1 MPIARPPP
9 GGGVRLIWPTICG
22 VAVVDVVA
30 ARAGLALCLEL
41 PPVAS
46 TTMSAIRP
54 AATRPSRTAPARLEL
69 AAVCRGRRGVPAGG
83 APAGATPGGGAWV
96 GGSPSATA
104 TAVADSDGSVWG

>member
-1 MPIARPPP
+1 MPLAWPRP

-30 ARAGLALCLEL
+30 ARAGFALCLEL

-69 AAVCRGRRGVPAGG
+69 AVVCRGRRGGPGALGG
-83 APAGATPGGGAWV
+83 APADGASAAGGWIG
-96 GGSPSATA
+96 
-104 TAVADSDGSVWG
+104 